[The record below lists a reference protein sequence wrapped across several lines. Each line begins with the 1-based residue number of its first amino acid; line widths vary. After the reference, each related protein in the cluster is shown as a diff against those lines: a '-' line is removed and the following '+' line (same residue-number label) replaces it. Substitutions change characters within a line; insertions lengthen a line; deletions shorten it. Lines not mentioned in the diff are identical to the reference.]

1 MGKRI
6 PKQPPED
13 LVSFCVAQQVR
24 LHGLLTVYCG
34 DVDLA
39 GELAQEAL
47 ARLCLSWTRVRRMAN
62 PQAWVTRVALNL
74 ANSHF
79 RRKKAERRATER
91 SAQATDLVH
100 VDPDG
105 ADAVAIRT
113 AVARLPHRPRCALV
127 LRYYAGFSVAEV
139 ADLMGCPEGT
149 VKTLTRKAIAS
160 LREEIDVADEGEIS
174 NVV

>member
-1 MGKRI
+1 MNKRAR
-6 PKQPPED
+6 KQPPEE
-13 LVSFCVAQQVR
+13 LVSFCSAQQVR
-24 LHGLLTVYCG
+24 LRGLLTVYCG
-34 DVDLA
+34 DADLA

-47 ARLCLSWTRVRRMAN
+47 ARLCMSWNRVRRMAN
-62 PQAWVTRVALNL
+62 PQAWLTRVALNL
-74 ANSHF
+74 ANSHY
-79 RRKKAERRATER
+79 RRRRAERRATER
-91 SAQATDLVH
+91 SARRAERVH

-105 ADAVAIRT
+105 ADAVAIRS
-113 AVARLPHRPRCALV
+113 AVARLPQRPRSALV

-160 LREEIDVADEGEIS
+160 LREEINIEDEGEVS